1 MYPTVIRSF
10 AFKFV
15 PALLLLIL
23 PLVSVAQTPDAT
35 ELLPPPALPPL
46 PAAPQGTVNCFDY
59 YAFGSVQVVATP
71 AQGQTL
77 PGETLTFA
85 GTLVNANPYPVVGGQ
100 IYVKIFKLEEQESDL
115 THQNGYPLVDFFLA
129 QDNVVIPA
137 NGEIP
142 TTFTYNVPSY
152 MAGGEY
158 EAAFYFTTEYRY
170 NLLGLSFTD
179 DVTGNKTTFTIT
191 DEVNAPAVFDKH
203 SVMLNDTSFRFAAFP
218 PRFMQEESV
227 TATVEVVNPDT
238 VEKVVEVEWIT
249 SRWDGLLEKH
259 EVKRE
264 TQGVLLAPKER
275 KTLSYTPPQ
284 LATSVTFLQAIL
296 TDRDA
301 TSMLH
306 IRFVREGTKE
316 LRINYPSIMEYPLT
330 AGKEA
335 TVFSCLHSTNL
346 PIISDNTLTL
356 TLKDQAGATI
366 HTYTYE
372 GDVTGAMMGVK
383 DTFVPDRDYTSFTL
397 TAALSHQGELLDEVT
412 ITYDCTALGAPCATD
427 EAGTTAIPSDI
438 PTTARPIILL
448 LLFTLVI
455 LGAGWWFYRQ
465 RQRATITEFYQ
476 PK

>member
-1 MYPTVIRSF
+1 MHPSGNSSF
-10 AFKFV
+10 VCKFV
-15 PALLLLIL
+15 TALLLLIL
-23 PLVSVAQTPDAT
+23 PLFSMAQTPDAT
-35 ELLPPPALPPL
+35 ELPPPPTLPPL

-71 AQGQTL
+71 AQEQTL
-77 PGETLTFA
+77 PGETLTFT
-85 GTLVNANPYPVVGGQ
+85 GSLVNANPYPVVGGQ

-129 QDNVVIPA
+129 QDNIIIPA

-142 TTFTYNVPSY
+142 TTFTYNTPAY

-179 DVTGNKTTFTIT
+179 DVTGNKTTFTVT
-191 DEVNAPAVFDKH
+191 DGVNTPAVFDKH
-203 SVMLNDTSFRFAAFP
+203 SVMLNDTPFRFAAFP
-218 PRFMQEESV
+218 PRFTQEEPV
-227 TATVEVVNPDT
+227 TATVEVVNPEA

-249 SRWDGLLEKH
+249 SRWDALLEKH
-259 EVKRE
+259 EMKRE
-264 TQGVLLAPKER
+264 TQGVLLAPLER

-356 TLKDQAGATI
+356 TLKDQVGATI

-383 DTFVPDRDYTSFTL
+383 DTFVPKRDYTSFTL

-412 ITYDCTALGAPCATD
+412 ITYDCTALGASCASGEEDSHGATV
-427 EAGTTAIPSDI
+427 DI
-438 PTTARPIILL
+438 PLSTRTITYLVFFALLII
-448 LLFTLVI
+448 
-455 LGAGWWFYRQ
+455 GAGLWFYRQ
-465 RQRATITEFYQ
+465 RQRAIVTEFYQ